1 MGRTLFKQAL
11 CQWKV
16 DGCLSGLSPFLGFC
30 CFVFFLRFFLRH
42 FSRICFF
49 LGGDVDRILLGLDC
63 VFGVWGWPIF
73 YFFWILMVF
82 WWDFAGVELFFLVVG
97 VGKCLCCF
105 QVFMLFFFLI
115 LMLFCWGWICSI
127 CFFSVWGWPSLGF
140 VCFFCV
146 CFWCDGFLL
155 GLWPIFNR

>member
-1 MGRTLFKQAL
+1 MYIFSRSWKMGRTLFKQAL

-30 CFVFFLRFFLRH
+30 CFVVFLRFFLRH

-82 WWDFAGVELFFLVVG
+82 
-97 VGKCLCCF
+97 
-105 QVFMLFFFLI
+105 
-115 LMLFCWGWICSI
+115 
-127 CFFSVWGWPSLGF
+127 
-140 VCFFCV
+140 
-146 CFWCDGFLL
+146 
-155 GLWPIFNR
+155 